1 MSLCDHVSWVGFV
14 EGEAGPHLSYDWRL
28 ARVIGEL
35 HKPYE
40 QYPHVIFF
48 MGTKHKDAAL
58 RQLCKGN
65 YRRTN
70 NRGAINL
77 RADSNS
83 LGSTYPR
90 LYADCDPGRCTLH
103 PAFNTPQT
111 CHRQEIFPVRW
122 PTSPTEPYDL
132 VIARLLFLF
141 TDVIC
146 IFAED
151 VGGLEATRTLL
162 LKWAAIGSASTLPPR
177 VRPRI
182 IVVTGGERSKSMT
195 ELMLAEDD
203 FLFQMFDFG
212 SAPLFSSFSNIGIS
226 RLPSMELSAD
236 ARYLQLWADINT
248 ELRETRQARLT
259 DRARFSAV
267 HLNAFFE
274 DALLRHFTTDALAP
288 FSFILWSR
296 RSNPISGS
304 LVSHLS
310 NFFTEGCRI
319 HAPYDALASYVASAI
334 LMDAYPPS
342 MHVFCPRFVFK
353 TLYRT
358 AVHRALSAA
367 YSDTFA
373 ERQCQNIEDH
383 MSLLFDSMVSNAQPS
398 ARIHRYN
405 LKHDKRLWRQL
416 ESSSCSTCFGCLRR
430 SSQHPMPSCGH
441 LICDTC
447 VEIDW
452 AGVIGAESE
461 YIGRECPVCAE
472 PTAMKVKVKP
482 RTAGA
487 RLISIDGGGTCGMIP
502 IQILSSMQMLLGPDL
517 PIEDLFEFNIGTS
530 SGGHTALDLGKRKRR
545 IEDIKEDYPHFIKE
559 FLKQQKDKSRNR
571 FFYVFK
577 TIAWD
582 GLYDAESLENIH
594 RAYFG
599 TLRMFDASSTMV
611 SGAKVA
617 VPACT
622 IEDGTP
628 NLFTN
633 YNAETPLGH
642 DRAGKHPFVWQAARA
657 TSAAPFFFPSVTIDD
672 EIGSFMDGGMRP
684 QYNNPVNLGLSE
696 IRRLWP
702 SIKRPDVVISLGTG
716 TQRGPGSPK
725 MSTFRNILTDGWLLR
740 GCRSYWA
747 LFDGEL
753 TWLELVNRLDREERE
768 KYVRLNVCFP
778 GPRPALNNA
787 DCMGVLSRLVQEQV
801 VPQKSRQAVVLLLT
815 SCFFFE
821 LDAVP
826 QFHCGL
832 FRCVGSIRCRGPAR
846 TVVRTLLSLQSAPEE
861 RLDFYKDEIN
871 LGFSLSED
879 NICTDCRRYCLPVRF
894 FVRHLQELFTLKIRF
909 DGCQYTL
916 SGFPNTSEFFT
927 EEQGLDSSFGTAHH
941 DRPLYIRCGR
951 CDSKVKGKIEG
962 GRI

>member
-530 SGGHTALDLGKRKRR
+530 SGYTCIQNK
-545 IEDIKEDYPHFIKE
+545 
-559 FLKQQKDKSRNR
+559 
-571 FFYVFK
+571 
-577 TIAWD
+577 
-582 GLYDAESLENIH
+582 
-594 RAYFG
+594 
-599 TLRMFDASSTMV
+599 
-611 SGAKVA
+611 
-617 VPACT
+617 
-622 IEDGTP
+622 
-628 NLFTN
+628 
-633 YNAETPLGH
+633 
-642 DRAGKHPFVWQAARA
+642 AGKHPFVWQA
-657 TSAAPFFFPSVTIDD
+657 FFPSVTIDD